1 MKFEGKVGI
10 CSRASRLPDNP
21 NADIGRSEILSQ
33 ATERDEGEER
43 GGEVEGFSN
52 F

>member
-33 ATERDEGEER
+33 VTERDEGGR
-43 GGEVEGFSN
+43 GGRRIF
-52 F
+52 